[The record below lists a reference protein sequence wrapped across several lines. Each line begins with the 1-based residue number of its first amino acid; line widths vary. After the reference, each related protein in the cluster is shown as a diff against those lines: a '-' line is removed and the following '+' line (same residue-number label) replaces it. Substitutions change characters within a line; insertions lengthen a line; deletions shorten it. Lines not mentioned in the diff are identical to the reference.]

1 MRLVWCAHP
10 DFPDTPGGGF
20 ASSGDSGAG
29 APCNWPNP
37 GRPANLSGVPAVP
50 YRSARHLPEP
60 ANEPRDAVRA
70 AAAALRA
77 GGLVAFPTETVYGL
91 GADALSAGAVAGVFS
106 AKGRPSTNPL
116 IVHVTGEAMARRCAA
131 LWPAEAALLAAA
143 FWPGP
148 LSIIVPRAEVIP
160 EIVTGGGAGVALR
173 CPNHPMALA
182 LLFEFD
188 GPLVGPSANKSGRV
202 SPTTA
207 AHVRTDF
214 GAETVPPVLV
224 LDGGTCA
231 AGIESTVVSLLND
244 EVRVL
249 RPGVIG
255 VEAIAAVLGRAVL
268 GRAVLGRAALMG
280 AAIMPYANP
289 HTRGSAEAM
298 ASPGMLASHYAPNA
312 PARLVAEAELAA
324 ILEGAT
330 DRWTVIS
337 HVPLPPTAARVIAM
351 PETAMAYAKAMYNA
365 LREADASGVMM
376 PPGQALAT
384 EQIVI
389 VRPPLQTGD
398 TEQDAVWEAIGDRL
412 MRACAQR

>member
-1 MRLVWCAHP
+1 MRLALCAHP
-10 DFPDTPGGGF
+10 DFPETPGAGSESA
-20 ASSGDSGAG
+20 ASPGSGES
-29 APCNWPNP
+29 CSWPNP
-37 GRPANLSGVPAVP
+37 GRLANSLGVPAVP

-60 ANEPRDAVRA
+60 PNEPRDAVRA
-70 AAAALRA
+70 AAAVLRA

-91 GADALSAGAVAGVFS
+91 GADARSASAVAGVYA
-106 AKGRPSTNPL
+106 AKGRPSINPL

-131 LWPAEAALLAAA
+131 VWPAEAALLAEA

-148 LSIIVPRAEVIP
+148 LSIIVPRAEVIS

-207 AHVRTDF
+207 AHVRGEF
-214 GAETVPPVLV
+214 GAETVPPILV
-224 LDGGTCA
+224 LDGGACA

-255 VEAIAAVLGRAVL
+255 PEAIAAVLGRPV
-268 GRAVLGRAALMG
+268 LMG
-280 AAIMPYANP
+280 ATGVQ
-289 HTRGSAEAM
+289 HTRNAGEAM

-312 PARLVAEAELAA
+312 PAQLVTEAELVVVLNNAN
-324 ILEGAT
+324 E
-330 DRWTVIS
+330 RWAVIS
-337 HVPLPPTAARVIAM
+337 HVSVPPTAARVMQM
-351 PETAMAYAKAMYNA
+351 PETAMAYAKAIYNA
-365 LREADASGVMM
+365 LREADGSGLAIV
-376 PPGQALAT
+376 PRGAAAT
-384 EQIVI
+384 ERIVI
-389 VRPPLQTGD
+389 VLPPQQTGNA
-398 TEQDAVWEAIGDRL
+398 EEDAVWQAICDRL
-412 MRACAQR
+412 MRACAAR